1 MVRFAKKGEKAVQK
15 TFLVLLLLGL
25 FLFLPMWA
33 VRRRRARRTV
43 RVDELPVP
51 SEKVRRLAADPSRKI
66 DAIREYRQET
76 GLGLL
81 EAKEM
86 IENLIGDR

>member
-1 MVRFAKKGEKAVQK
+1 MQKA
-15 TFLVLLLLGL
+15 FLVLLLLGL
-25 FLFLPMWA
+25 FVFLPLWA

-43 RVDELPVP
+43 NVDDLPVP
-51 SEKVRRLAADPSRKI
+51 AEKVRRLAADPKRTI

-81 EAKEM
+81 EAKEAVEQLM
-86 IENLIGDR
+86 ASTRA